1 MAIVPEALTNSGTDG
16 SKTKNSGMKIG
27 IQGETIMKKYIARFA
42 NVALAIALLFG
53 VGHAAYA
60 QAAPGKA
67 QKLAVIAK
75 QLNLTPQQEKQL
87 MPILEAE
94 APKIEAIKNN
104 TSLGPLQKAEQMKAI
119 HEQSD
124 PQVKAILNPQ
134 QYEQLQQ
141 IRQQEIHEAIEKKM
155 GQQ

>member
-1 MAIVPEALTNSGTDG
+1 
-16 SKTKNSGMKIG
+16 
-27 IQGETIMKKYIARFA
+27 MKKYIAQCA
-42 NVALAIALLFG
+42 IIALASAVLFA
-53 VGHAAYA
+53 VAHYAYA
-60 QAAPGKA
+60 QVAPAGKA
-67 QKLAVIAK
+67 QKMAAIAR

-87 MPILEAE
+87 MPILEAD
-94 APKIEAIKNN
+94 APKIEAVKNN
-104 TSLGPLQKAEQMKAI
+104 ASLGPMQKAQQIRAI

-141 IRQQEIHEAIEKKM
+141 IRQQEIHDAIEKKM

>member
-1 MAIVPEALTNSGTDG
+1 
-16 SKTKNSGMKIG
+16 MKMFVNRM
-27 IQGETIMKKYIARFA
+27 TM
-42 NVALAIALLFG
+42 VALVLGMSL
-53 VGHAAYA
+53 A
-60 QAAPGKA
+60 QAPASQAQAPAAA
-67 QKLAVIAK
+67 QKAEKFQALAK

-87 MPILEAE
+87 IPILQAD

-104 TSLGPLQKAEQMKAI
+104 TSLGPLQKMEQLKAV
-119 HEQSD
+119 HAQTD

-141 IRQQEIHEAIEKKM
+141 IRQQEIHQAMEKKM